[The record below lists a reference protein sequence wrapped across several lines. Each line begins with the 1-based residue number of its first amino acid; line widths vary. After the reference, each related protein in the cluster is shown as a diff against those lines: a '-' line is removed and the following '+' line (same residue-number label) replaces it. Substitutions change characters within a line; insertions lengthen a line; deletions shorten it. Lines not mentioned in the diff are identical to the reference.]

1 MAMLIKYRVHEVA
14 KDFNLTSKDISEI
27 LTKYATTP
35 KNHMQVLETPE
46 LDLIFESLT
55 QKNQVENLEEL
66 LTAKP
71 KEEPVKEKAEKKAA
85 PSASEKGEKAAPA
98 PQPTPAKE
106 KKDKP
111 HVPRKQ
117 AEKRVVDTRGSA
129 SINIDKYDEKFDNLA
144 STGDERRDSQFR
156 RGGKQKIGNNK
167 KQHHQQANSTKRR
180 QEEKQRMQKLQ
191 LEIAKKQPVK
201 VSIPDEISV
210 GELASRMKR
219 TAACSLLF
227 PRSSIMI
234 QQHLLPWRWDARS
247 SVRSWSL
254 WKKN

>member
-55 QKNQVENLEEL
+55 QNNQVENLEEL

-71 KEEPVKEKAEKKAA
+71 KAEPAKEKTEKKAA
-85 PSASEKGEKAAPA
+85 SSASAKGGKAAAPA
-98 PQPTPAKE
+98 PAPTPAKE

-167 KQHHQQANSTKRR
+167 KQHQQQANSTKRR
-180 QEEKQRMQKLQ
+180 QEEKQRMQK
-191 LEIAKKQPVK
+191 
-201 VSIPDEISV
+201 
-210 GELASRMKR
+210 
-219 TAACSLLF
+219 
-227 PRSSIMI
+227 
-234 QQHLLPWRWDARS
+234 
-247 SVRSWSL
+247 
-254 WKKN
+254 

>member
-1 MAMLIKYRVHEVA
+1 MLIKYRVHEVA

-144 STGDERRDSQFR
+144 STILFCARISALNRDDYWTLRYLVDDPAYALGSNLDGVMSYLPLETIPKNYPENVS
-156 RGGKQKIGNNK
+156 GGIG
-167 KQHHQQANSTKRR
+167 
-180 QEEKQRMQKLQ
+180 L
-191 LEIAKKQPVK
+191 V
-201 VSIPDEISV
+201 
-210 GELASRMKR
+210 
-219 TAACSLLF
+219 
-227 PRSSIMI
+227 
-234 QQHLLPWRWDARS
+234 
-247 SVRSWSL
+247 SVRSALEIPIAKWVCHYDIHNYFNPDASPIPVQ
-254 WKKN
+254 